1 MDNHDGN
8 TRKQD
13 EYRDHVDAEYD
24 EIHGEKN
31 YRELYYGFSEKG
43 KIMMRELIH
52 FLVLSSN
59 ACISLFI
66 SEVYHLVLTVIF
78 FLPNQ

>member
-8 TRKQD
+8 TRKED
-13 EYRDHVDAEYD
+13 KYRDHVDAEYD

-43 KIMMRELIH
+43 K
-52 FLVLSSN
+52 FLD
-59 ACISLFI
+59 
-66 SEVYHLVLTVIF
+66 
-78 FLPNQ
+78 

>member
-8 TRKQD
+8 TRKED

-24 EIHGEKN
+24 EIHGKKN

-43 KIMMRELIH
+43 KKVNGITLTRIFHRWQL
-52 FLVLSSN
+52 LV
-59 ACISLFI
+59 
-66 SEVYHLVLTVIF
+66 
-78 FLPNQ
+78 P